1 MPLDG
6 PGQHICLLAQLLG
19 IVLPEVEL
27 LSRCLVE
34 GHDVIDGLQ
43 FGDGDKSDLMT
54 RTDLSGIRVD

>member
-1 MPLDG
+1 
-6 PGQHICLLAQLLG
+6 LAQLLG